1 LTECVTNLTPMKDL
15 FKVVAG
21 GTALAG
27 LGALV
32 ALAVLALFV
41 IPGGLGILTIE
52 FERARRWLRQVR
64 TFLMRATPTPKKDI
78 TRI

>member
-1 LTECVTNLTPMKDL
+1 MTECVTDLDPMKDL
-15 FKVVAG
+15 LRVVAG

-32 ALAVLALFV
+32 ALAVVVLVV

-52 FERARRWLRQVR
+52 FERAMRWLRQVR
-64 TFLMRATPTPKKDI
+64 TFLMRTTPKSKQENI
-78 TRI
+78 SC